1 MTKTEAVRRYI
12 MASRSDVFLRSEFAD
27 LASERQVSR
36 VLRALLDVGLL
47 VRLGVGVYARAKL
60 SSLSGNPIPV
70 RPLTV
75 LAPEVLEK
83 LGLVV
88 FPSKAVQEYNE
99 GRSTQIPRAN
109 VINIGTRRVCRRLSF
124 GKQVIRYERT
134 GATQNES
141 RTSAVTMADLTQMA
155 VNGTLDEYLTKH
167 GVPDFEDGKP
177 ISEPQNSES
186 VSLST
191 AAHSI
196 TKHIARRLSN
206 NLNRKTLRNLD
217 KFFPGM

>member
-1 MTKTEAVRRYI
+1 MTKIEAIKRYI
-12 MASRSDVFLRSEFAD
+12 VASTADVFLRTEFAGFG
-27 LASERQVSR
+27 SERQVSR
-36 VLRALLDVGLL
+36 ALRTLMDVGLL

-60 SSLSGNPIPV
+60 SSLSGKPIPV

-83 LGLVV
+83 LGLLV
-88 FPSKAVQEYNE
+88 FPSQAVQDYNE

-134 GATQNES
+134 RTTQSDS

-155 VNGTLDEYLTKH
+155 VNGSLDEFLTKH
-167 GVPDFEDGKP
+167 GVPDFEDGEP
-177 ISEPQNSES
+177 NSEPQKFGARKPFDRSTFDSEAY
-186 VSLST
+186 T
-191 AAHSI
+191 AEI
-196 TKHIARRLSN
+196 QGQLKSN
-206 NLNRKTLRNLD
+206 KSS
-217 KFFPGM
+217 